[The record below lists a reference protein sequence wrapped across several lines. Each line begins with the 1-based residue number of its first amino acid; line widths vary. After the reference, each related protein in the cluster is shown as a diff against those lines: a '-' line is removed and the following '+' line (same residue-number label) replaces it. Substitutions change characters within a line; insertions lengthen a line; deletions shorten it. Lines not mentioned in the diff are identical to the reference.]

1 LANETVQT
9 EPEQPAASLKDTD
22 VAISIKSLQDD
33 ALQLSELNEM
43 EKSYSQEVIAF
54 LKQLIEPLGASYRI
68 KPQSVSRSD
77 SSLQDVILTP
87 QGIVFLMYN
96 TGQTQSRPLENLQTE
111 TLVRILMEVMPSI
124 KTLLSERRAKMT
136 GRVGMLEK
144 MTREFRKVT
153 VVPLKKPAMA
163 TSPSPARDRA
173 SPDAM
178 KSQLTGQ

>member
-1 LANETVQT
+1 
-9 EPEQPAASLKDTD
+9 LKDSD

-54 LKQLIEPLGASYRI
+54 LKQLIEPLGASYHI

-87 QGIVFLMYN
+87 QGIVFLMYS

-124 KTLLSERRAKMT
+124 KTLLADRRAKMT

-153 VVPLKKPAMA
+153 VVPLKKPAA
-163 TSPSPARDRA
+163 GQAQPRA
-173 SPDAM
+173 SQDAM